1 MYTVSSTASSRSGP
15 LGTHFRRSSILQAAA
30 KVFAKKGA
38 REATVEDVL
47 QEAAI
52 ARRTFYRLFKNKE
65 EVLAALYDV
74 SCEILLNAIR
84 QAVASTDDPVEKLER
99 SVDAYL
105 GLQQGAGDLLRV
117 LEAEALRPGS
127 LLAVRREAMLEAASR
142 ELAAHRTDLDGRA
155 VDPLVMHGVLVA
167 LEGISYRMHAEGP
180 PTKARLDRARRV
192 MLRIVTATLAGPKDA
207 VAPLPLVR

>member
-1 MYTVSSTASSRSGP
+1 
-15 LGTHFRRSSILQAAA
+15 
-30 KVFAKKGA
+30 VFAKKGA
-38 REATVEDVL
+38 RETTVEDVL

-74 SCEILLNAIR
+74 SCEILLDAIR
-84 QAVASTDDPVEKLER
+84 KAVASTSDPVAKLER

-105 GLQQGAGDLLRV
+105 GLQRGAGDLLRV

-127 LLAVRREAMLEAASR
+127 MLAARREAMLDAASG
-142 ELAAHRTDLDGRA
+142 ELAAHRTDLAGRS

-167 LEGISYRMHAEGP
+167 LEGISYRMHTDGP
-180 PTKARLDRARRV
+180 PTEARLERARRV
-192 MLRIVTATLAGPKDA
+192 MLRIVTATLAGPNDS
-207 VAPLPLVR
+207 VAPLPLVK